1 MESII
6 DHQHLS
12 PVSEEHV
19 FDSEIVEHSLSPLGY
34 QLNQVIIKMEQAW
47 NDMDIAQYGSCFA
60 MDAELIDLHGRH
72 YKGRNE
78 IIKYLKDN
86 ATYKFTQLKYDRI
99 KHLGGNKSKV
109 MTTIAK
115 WEILNTKTKGITEG
129 IMTIV
134 FCWNESSH
142 KWFIALLQN
151 TSVHTNSTPSATT
164 P

>member
-19 FDSEIVEHSLSPLGY
+19 FDSEIVDRSLSPLGH
-34 QLNQVIIKMEQAW
+34 QLNQVIIKMEKAW

-60 MDAELIDLHGRH
+60 MDADLIDSHGKH
-72 YKGRNE
+72 FKGRNE
-78 IIKYLKDN
+78 IIKHLKNN
-86 ATYKFTQLKYDRI
+86 AIYKFTQLKYDRI
-99 KHLGGNKSKV
+99 KHLGGNKSRV
-109 MTTIAK
+109 MTSIAK
-115 WEILNTKTKGITEG
+115 WEILNTKTKGTIDG

-151 TSVHTNSTPSATT
+151 TNVDTNAIPGATI